1 MPVSGAA
8 THDNTRHDEDEAMT
22 TRSVVRVVLAALL
35 TTLAVLLVLWLLYRL
50 QSVVVWGIL
59 ALFVTIGLQP
69 AVDWLASRR
78 VPRALAIL
86 AVYVGLVAV
95 LAGILAVAVPALVQ
109 QGSALFRRLQDLG
122 GVGAASE
129 SVAAPFGLGS
139 AVHAIRPQL
148 DQLPAQV
155 AGSVG
160 SLTTVTASTV
170 GSITAILSVA
180 VLAFFFLYD
189 GAEFVEAGVRLLPPE
204 RQPLARR
211 VLRESAGAISGYI
224 RGNLAIS
231 AIAGLSAL
239 VGMLVLG
246 IPYAVP
252 LAIVLAVIDLVPM
265 VGVTLGAVPVVLAAL
280 TVSPIKAVILL
291 AYIIVYQQIESNV
304 LNPLIYGRSD
314 RLSPLTVFLAF
325 LVGSLLFGIIGALI
339 AIPAANIIRIVLR
352 EWQASHTPAPA
363 VVLAS
368 DAGSDPPAGA
378 D

>member
-1 MPVSGAA
+1 
-8 THDNTRHDEDEAMT
+8 MT
-22 TRSVVRVVLAALL
+22 TRMVVRVVLAALL

-50 QSVVVWGIL
+50 QTVVVWIIL
-59 ALFVTIGLQP
+59 ALFLTIALEP
-69 AVDWLASRR
+69 AVEWLAVRR

-86 AVYVGLVAV
+86 AVYVGLVVV
-95 LAGILAVAVPALVQ
+95 LAGILAVAVPAMVQ
-109 QGSALFRRLQDLG
+109 QGSALVRRLQELG
-122 GVGAASE
+122 GVGAAAE

-139 AVHAIRPQL
+139 AVHAVRPQL

-160 SLTTVTASTV
+160 SVTTITAGTV

-180 VLAFFFLYD
+180 VLGFFFLYD
-189 GAEFVEAGVRLLPPE
+189 GTGFVDAGVRLLPPA

-211 VLRESAGAISGYI
+211 LLRESAGAISSYI

-252 LAIVLAVIDLVPM
+252 LAIVLAVIDLIPM

-339 AIPAANIIRIVLR
+339 AIPVANIIRIVLR
-352 EWQASHTPAPA
+352 EWQASHTPSVAVAP
-363 VVLAS
+363 AS
-368 DAGSDPPAGA
+368 DAGADPQAGV